1 MTIQKFGDPT
11 TALEGSG
18 TFYDGDFF
26 SRSYYY
32 SPIVLQDYYVP
43 PINLVGMSRLPKVN
57 PHHGAML
64 SFKANMLLK
73 YFDATNPIVSR
84 ETLKK
89 LAIDYNTFG
98 NAYINLIKNSNGVTV
113 AARHLPA
120 INTRRKVGNR
130 YCYLKSD
137 NTLIDFEAGEVV
149 HLMDYDAEQQ
159 VYGVPYWIGALQSIL
174 LGEEARMFPRR
185 FFKNGAVT
193 GNIITTSGLPAADE
207 ELLDANFSGTKGAGN
222 WSSMHLGFASGD
234 IDKLIKVIP
243 MSNEGAKIDFTKF
256 MAATATDILEAW
268 RVRPELAGMMPENT
282 GGTGDL
288 SKIMDLYYE
297 FEVLP
302 YQQEFE
308 LINKFLPEFAKIS
321 FFKQIVTPVL

>member
-1 MTIQKFGDPT
+1 MAIKKFGDPAS
-11 TALEGSG
+11 ALEGSG
-18 TFYDGDFF
+18 TFYDGEFF

-32 SPIVLQDYYVP
+32 SPVVLQDYYVP
-43 PINLVGMSRLPKVN
+43 PVNLVGLSRLPKVN
-57 PHHGAML
+57 PHHGAMV

-73 YFDATNPIVSR
+73 YFDASNQIISR
-84 ETLKK
+84 QTLKK

-98 NAYINLIKNSNGVTV
+98 NAYLNVIKNNNGVTV

-120 INTRRKVGNR
+120 INTRRKPGNT
-130 YCYLKSD
+130 YCYLKPD
-137 NTLIDFEAGEVV
+137 NTLLDFSVGEVV

-159 VYGVPYWIGALQSIL
+159 IYGVPYWIGALQSIL

-193 GNIITTSGLPAADE
+193 GNIITTSGLPAEDE
-207 ELLDANFSGTKGAGN
+207 ELLDENFSGTKGTGN

-288 SKIMDLYYE
+288 LKIMDLYYE

-302 YQQEFE
+302 YLQDFE
-308 LINKFLPEFAKIS
+308 LINDFLPNFAKIS
-321 FFKQIVTPVL
+321 FIDPRIAPTL